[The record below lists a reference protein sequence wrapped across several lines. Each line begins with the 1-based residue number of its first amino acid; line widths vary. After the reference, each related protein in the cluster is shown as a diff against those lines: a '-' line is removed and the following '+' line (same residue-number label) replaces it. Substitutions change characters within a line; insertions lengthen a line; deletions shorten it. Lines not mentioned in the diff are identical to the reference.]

1 VPSVSLVADSHQPGP
16 PGLWRNADF
25 RRLWLAQTASQLGE
39 QATQIILPLIA
50 VVALHASAGQ
60 LGVLRAVGQA
70 PLLLLTLFIGAWV
83 DRWRTRTVMV
93 LADAAR
99 AVALSG
105 IAAAVLMG
113 WLGLPVLLVA
123 AFAVGS
129 MSVFFDVAYQV
140 SVTRLVERRQLVQG
154 NSALEGSR
162 SAAQVSGVGLGG
174 LLATALPAPAAI
186 ASSVPLFAL
195 SSLSIH
201 QIRHEPAP
209 VRPQRQ
215 CRVWRQVHEGL
226 RFVVGNGFLRAVGLA
241 AAAFQFFFA
250 ATMTIMLLFLTR
262 DLHLAGTAV
271 GLALAATGPGALA
284 GSLLAVR
291 LPGRLGYG
299 AVLVSAAAL
308 GEGVMLAVP
317 ALHGPATATIPVLV
331 AVIFVFG
338 ACGQLVDVT
347 VMAIRQA
354 VAPDGMQGR
363 VSATITFAGMGLAP
377 LGSLAGGILG
387 QEWGLRVSMLA
398 TAAGMML
405 SPALM
410 ASSPL
415 IRLGRTLPAQPGTPT
430 TVPADQARGQ
440 RSPSGPERG
449 GCSSKRP
456 MD

>member
-1 VPSVSLVADSHQPGP
+1 MPSASAVPDSRQPVP

-25 RRLWLAQTASQLGE
+25 RGLWIGQTASQFGE

-83 DRWRTRTVMV
+83 DGWRTRTVMV

-99 AVALSG
+99 AVVLSG
-105 IAAAVLMG
+105 IAGAILMG
-113 WLGLPVLLVA
+113 WLGLPALLVA
-123 AFAVGS
+123 AFVVGS
-129 MSVFFDVAYQV
+129 MSVFFDVAYQA
-140 SVTRLVERRQLVQG
+140 SVVRLVERRQLVQG

-174 LLATALPAPAAI
+174 LLATVLSAPVAV

-201 QIRHEPAP
+201 QIRQEPAP
-209 VRPQRQ
+209 GRPQRHR
-215 CRVWRQVHEGL
+215 RVWRQVHDGL
-226 RFVVGNGFLRAVGLA
+226 RYVVGNGFLRAVGLA

-271 GLALAATGPGALA
+271 GLVLAATGPGALV
-284 GSLLAVR
+284 GSLLAAR
-291 LPGRLGYG
+291 LPCRFGYG

-317 ALHGPATATIPVLV
+317 ALHGSATVTIPVLV
-331 AVIFVFG
+331 TVIFVFG
-338 ACGQLVDVT
+338 ACSQLVDVT

-377 LGSLAGGILG
+377 FGSLVGGAIG
-387 QEWGLRVSMLA
+387 QEWGLRVSLLA
-398 TAAGMML
+398 MAAGMML

-415 IRLGRTLPAQPGTPT
+415 IRLGTTLPAR
-430 TVPADQARGQ
+430 PAATD
-440 RSPSGPERG
+440 
-449 GCSSKRP
+449 
-456 MD
+456 